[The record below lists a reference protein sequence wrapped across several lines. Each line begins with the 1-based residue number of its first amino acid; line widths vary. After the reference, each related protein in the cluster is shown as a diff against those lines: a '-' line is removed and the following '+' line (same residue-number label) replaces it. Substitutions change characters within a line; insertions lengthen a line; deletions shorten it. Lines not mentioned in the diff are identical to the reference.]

1 MGEGLIELIFKSDR
15 DLIGLI
21 LAVLGIGVKN
31 LRGLTLV
38 SSS

>member
-21 LAVLGIGVKN
+21 LAVFGIGVKN